1 MVWFYLSSVTVIQ
14 KVKTDCM
21 PLLIMA
27 AIFLA
32 QHVLM
37 GQDRVYRNRINLWDI
52 SDARFGKKL
61 LHRWQEFTWI
71 CDLIR
76 GDNAFQYHQDSDR
89 TLTVDQQLATTL
101 RLLAS
106 GTFQNVVGDVT
117 GIRPSSQSRSIA
129 AVTDA
134 LADRAGQYINFWK
147 YGTPVA
153 RKASFAD
160 EENMPN
166 TLGCID
172 CTHVGICAP
181 KDNGQVYVNRKGKHS
196 IDVQVVVDLQLHWHE
211 HGRMLARFYGTHDAF
226 IWQNSLVTGGCCNQ
240 LWN

>member
-14 KVKTDCM
+14 KVKADCM

-76 GDNAFQYHQDSDR
+76 GDNAFQCHQDSDR
-89 TLTVDQQLATTL
+89 TLTVEQQLATTL
-101 RLLAS
+101 RFLAS
-106 GTFQNVVGDVT
+106 GTFQNVVGDMT
-117 GIRPSSQSRSIA
+117 GIFQSSQSRSIA
-129 AVTDA
+129 AVADA

-147 YGTPVA
+147 YMYVTPVA

-166 TLGCID
+166 TLGCIRRLHP
-172 CTHVGICAP
+172 CRNLCSERQRAILPYFG
-181 KDNGQVYVNRKGKHS
+181 KRKQVTKVTFLVLKRAKCVCH
-196 IDVQVVVDLQLHWHE
+196 LHWRQWNIMMSYQTYLLT
-211 HGRMLARFYGTHDAF
+211 GWVF
-226 IWQNSLVTGGCCNQ
+226 INA
-240 LWN
+240 